1 MGSGLIDFIITLVA
15 VFGTGALFFIGMER
29 AAPDPLMKK
38 IGQITVAVV
47 LGIVLLLAIKGVL
60 FGGGASVASANIVP
74 FAITVIVIFVLL
86 FLLDKILQ
94 AAGSWGIPGWIL
106 EIVRYVIFAVVLIA
120 LLVMLDKTFL
130 GGKYTSSLDF
140 GGSPSIMRPERR

>member
-1 MGSGLIDFIITLVA
+1 
-15 VFGTGALFFIGMER
+15 
-29 AAPDPLMKK
+29 
-38 IGQITVAVV
+38 
-47 LGIVLLLAIKGVL
+47 LAIKGVL
-60 FGGGASVASANIVP
+60 FGGGTAVSSANIVP

-130 GGKYTSSLDF
+130 GGKYSAGIDF
-140 GGSPSIMRPERR
+140 GGTPSIMKPERR